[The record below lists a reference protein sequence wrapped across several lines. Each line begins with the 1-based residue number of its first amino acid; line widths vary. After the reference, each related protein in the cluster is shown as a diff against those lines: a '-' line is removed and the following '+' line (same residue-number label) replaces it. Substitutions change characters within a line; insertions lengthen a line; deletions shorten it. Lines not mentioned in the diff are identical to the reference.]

1 MLYSNLAA
9 AAAATVLS
17 QDHVKGKNK
26 GQQILFSED
35 E

>member
-1 MLYSNLAA
+1 MLYSNL
-9 AAAATVLS
+9 AAATVLS